1 MLVDKIKRQKT
12 IKSAVNK
19 DILCNG
25 GGYIYVLICNVHGR
39 IGGQELAY
47 QYAKEGACLALVAR
61 RVQAL
66 KAVAAAALERG
77 APDVLVFPADV
88 SDPEQSRRAVE
99 ETVAHFGKRTC
110 ACMQLLSLL
119 MNNAE

>member
-1 MLVDKIKRQKT
+1 M
-12 IKSAVNK
+12 
-19 DILCNG
+19 
-25 GGYIYVLICNVHGR
+25 
-39 IGGQELAY
+39 GGQELAY

>member
-1 MLVDKIKRQKT
+1 M
-12 IKSAVNK
+12 
-19 DILCNG
+19 
-25 GGYIYVLICNVHGR
+25 
-39 IGGQELAY
+39 GGQELAY

-99 ETVAHFGKRTC
+99 ETVAHFGKRAH
-110 ACMQLLSLL
+110 ACSSYVSPD
-119 MNNAE
+119 E